1 HGWTASL
8 AQHLARH
15 CPVLFVQSVPD
26 DAGDAVLSAIEELP
40 VREALVEP
48 LLVRVQQSPVGTPP
62 GAPRARWLARALL
75 RQGPK
80 AVERV
85 LPQLF
90 AADAR
95 GALLQDTLRGLGS
108 AGESALPALQQFAQL
123 HPEHAA
129 AVSALAARLGPRGLS
144 YALGALA
151 GD

>member
-1 HGWTASL
+1 AEGWTAPV

-95 GALLQDTLRGLGS
+95 GAPLQGTPPGPGR
-108 AGESALPALQQFAQL
+108 AGGTSPPPL
-123 HPEHAA
+123 
-129 AVSALAARLGPRGLS
+129 
-144 YALGALA
+144 
-151 GD
+151 